1 MKRHVPSH
9 SVAILDACVLINL
22 LASGHTKEILSGSEY
37 KFGICTVVSSESIY
51 LRATDSNAPPEEVKL
66 DPLVKSKYLTV
77 YALSGDNE
85 QTPYVDYAAD
95 LDDGEAMTLALAF
108 SRGFSMATDD
118 RKARRIFLEEIGD
131 ATRLL
136 STAQILRMWSKKAGL
151 TSGELKKLLL
161 EVSRR
166 VRFSPPS
173 GDPDFSWWSKA
184 VL

>member
-1 MKRHVPSH
+1 MPSH

-22 LASGHTKEILSGSEY
+22 LASGRAGEILTANKY
-37 KFGICTVVSSESIY
+37 KFGICTVVGSESIY
-51 LRATDSNAPPEEVKL
+51 LRAPDANAPPEEVKL
-66 DPLVKSKYLTV
+66 DPFVKSKCLTV
-77 YALSGDNE
+77 YALSGDVE
-85 QTPYVDYAAD
+85 QTLYIDYAAD
-95 LDDGEAMTLALAF
+95 LDDGEAMTLALVF

-136 STAQILRMWSKKAGL
+136 STAQILRAWSQKAGL
-151 TSGELKKLLL
+151 TAVELKKLLL

-166 VRFSPPS
+166 GRFSPHS